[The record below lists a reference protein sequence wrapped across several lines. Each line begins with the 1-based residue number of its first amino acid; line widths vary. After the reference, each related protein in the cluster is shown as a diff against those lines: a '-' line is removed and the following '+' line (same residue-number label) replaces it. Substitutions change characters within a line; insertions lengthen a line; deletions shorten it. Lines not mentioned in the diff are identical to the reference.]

1 MLSEPI
7 CGFHLCHSGHS
18 GGLPS
23 IPVLRQLD
31 DTNWPNHLLDRSRR
45 CQCGRAPP
53 FPPLTH
59 TCLLHFTAPAATYL
73 CSHKIMFPRCQT
85 PDGQSFCLGGRLARR
100 VTAKSVQ
107 RGLRPS
113 PGKTSEK
120 EEIQHPAQHQ
130 LGRVIIVIHKA
141 RSVLYMCDRSLTTV
155 KIIMYES
162 QMKWH

>member
-1 MLSEPI
+1 MCWASSLVSFSP
-7 CGFHLCHSGHS
+7 GFPTCRNGGSRVCHRT
-18 GGLPS
+18 
-23 IPVLRQLD
+23 VVRF
-31 DTNWPNHLLDRSRR
+31 RSRR

-141 RSVLYMCDRSLTTV
+141 RSVLYMCDLNSGTCFRVICPPS
-155 KIIMYES
+155 KFIC
-162 QMKWH
+162 